1 MKAPPR
7 KNLTGILALLALPLW
22 AQQHE
27 VVSVAGDSFVH
38 ASGSLTFTL
47 GEVAIETAPALQ
59 LSLTQGFHQPRL
71 SVKAFRPNQEDKQDF
86 FAYPNP
92 VSTLLYL
99 QNRRQLTGAQY
110 TVLDVRGLPVREGF
124 VKDLTEI
131 SFDALP
137 PSTYVLQV
145 RKQSML
151 IQTFKITKQ

>member
-1 MKAPPR
+1 MKAPPK
-7 KNLTGILALLALPLW
+7 KNLTGILALLSLPLW

-27 VVSVAGDSFVH
+27 VVSVAGDSFVQ

-47 GEVAIETAPALQ
+47 GEVAIETVPALRQ
-59 LSLTQGFHQPRL
+59 SLTQGFHQPRL
-71 SVKAFRPNQEDKQDF
+71 AVRAFRPGQENDPSF

-92 VSTLLYL
+92 VGTLLYL
-99 QNRRQLTGAQY
+99 QNRRQLADAQY
-110 TVLDVRGLPVREGF
+110 TVLDMRGLPVREGL

-137 PSTYVLQV
+137 PATYVLQV
-145 RKQSML
+145 KKQSAL